1 MRSLL
6 TYTILLAALILSTAY
21 PSCTDRND
29 LQSRLFN
36 IISDYDAETGIAVII
51 DGQDT
56 VTVNNYG
63 HYPMMSVFKFHQAM
77 AVANRLSLDDIPLS
91 TVIRISP
98 AELRKDTY
106 SPLRDRYPDNE
117 FDISVAE
124 LLRYTLQLSD
134 NNACDILFDRIT
146 GITETDSYIRSLG
159 INDFAISAN
168 ENDMHVNLTRCYD
181 NRTSPLEAAKLLDI
195 LVSQPVLPDN
205 YRNFII
211 RTMTECETGT
221 DRLAVPLA
229 GTGAVS
235 GHKTGTGDRNSEGRI
250 IGLNDIGFVMLP
262 DGHRYTIAVFVKDS
276 GESAETTARII
287 ADVSDCVYRYVTAHR

>member
-6 TYTILLAALILSTAY
+6 TYPILLTALILSAAY
-21 PSCTDRND
+21 ASCTDRD
-29 LQSRLFN
+29 TLQTRLLD

-63 HYPMMSVFKFHQAM
+63 YYPMMSVFKFHQAM
-77 AVANRLSLDDIPLS
+77 AVAYKLSLENTPLD
-91 TVIRISP
+91 TVIHISP
-98 AELRKDTY
+98 DQLRNNTY
-106 SPLRDRYPDNE
+106 SPLRDRYPDKDV
-117 FDISVAE
+117 DISVAE
-124 LLRYTLQLSD
+124 LLKYTLQLSD
-134 NNACDILFDRIT
+134 NNACDVLFDRIT
-146 GITETDSYIRSLG
+146 GIAETDSYIRSLG
-159 INDFAISAN
+159 IDDFAISAD
-168 ENDMHVNLTRCYD
+168 ENDMHVDVTRCYD

-195 LVSQPVLPDN
+195 FVSQPVLPDN

-211 RTMTECETGT
+211 RTMTECETGA

-229 GTGAVS
+229 GTGAIL
-235 GHKTGTGDRNSEGRI
+235 GHKTGTGDRNAEGRI

-262 DGHRYTIAVFVKDS
+262 DRSRYTIAVFVKDS

-287 ADVSDCVYRYVTAHR
+287 ADVSECVYRYVTTHR